1 MDRHALTPQQR
12 RQRGFTLIEF
22 LVMMAILAL
31 VIAGIYRFVVNG
43 AVSASKT
50 NDFLQTQS
58 QIRSALDNI
67 VDETRWGQ
75 LVTAATATSMTVQIP
90 QGTPYYPATSYTVTF
105 AYDSTNMAITRQQ
118 CTPGCAAALPLAYL
132 VAGPGNS
139 TGLAFTYFD
148 TGGASFGS
156 APSSGQLASIARIRA
171 VVSTTSGTVTR
182 YLAGDA
188 ALRAH

>member
-1 MDRHALTPQQR
+1 MRLLTAH
-12 RQRGFTLIEF
+12 RGTKGVTLLEF
-22 LVMMAILAL
+22 LVMLAILG
-31 VIAGIYRFVVNG
+31 VIIGGIYRFVVNG
-43 AVSASKT
+43 AISASKT
-50 NDFLQTQS
+50 NDFLQSQS

-75 LVTAATATSMTVQIP
+75 SITAATATSMTVQIP
-90 QGTPYYPATSYTVTF
+90 QGTPYFPAAAYAVTF
-105 AYDSTNMAITRQQ
+105 AYDSTNKAITRQP
-118 CTPGCAAALPLAYL
+118 CTPGCAAAVPLAYL

-139 TGLAFTYFD
+139 NGLAFTYYD
-148 TGGASFGS
+148 GGNTSFGS
-156 APSSGQLASIARIRA
+156 TPSSGQLPNIARIRA

>member
-1 MDRHALTPQQR
+1 
-12 RQRGFTLIEF
+12 
-22 LVMMAILAL
+22 MMAILAL

-75 LVTAATATSMTVQIP
+75 LVTAATASSMTVQIP
-90 QGTPYYPATSYTVTF
+90 QGTPYYPAAAYTVTF
-105 AYDSTNMAITRQQ
+105 AYDSTNLAVTRQQ
-118 CTPGCAAALPLAYL
+118 CTPGCATALPLAYL
-132 VAGPGNS
+132 VAGPGNTS
-139 TGLAFTYFD
+139 GLTFTYFD
-148 TGGASFGS
+148 NGGTSFGS
-156 APSSGQLASIARIRA
+156 TPSAGQLTSIARIRA
-171 VVSTTSGTVTR
+171 VVATTSGTVTR

>member
-1 MDRHALTPQQR
+1 MRLLTVHR
-12 RQRGFTLIEF
+12 ETKGVTLIEF
-22 LVMMAILAL
+22 VMMLAVL
-31 VIAGIYRFVVNG
+31 GIVLGGIYQFVVNG

-75 LVTAATATSMTVQIP
+75 LITAATATSVTVQIP
-90 QGTPYYPATSYTVTF
+90 QGTPYYPAAAYTVTF
-105 AYDSTNMAITRQQ
+105 AYDAPNKAITRQQ
-118 CTPGCAAALPLAYL
+118 TPGGAGAVTLASL
-132 VAGPGNS
+132 VAGPGGG
-139 TGLAFTYFD
+139 TGLTFTYYD
-148 TGGASFGS
+148 GGNTSFGS
-156 APSSGQLASIARIRA
+156 TPSGAQLPTIARIRA
-171 VVSTTSGTVTR
+171 IVSTTSGTVTR